1 MDELIINTLFGKR
14 MFKRLAEKFIKRKL
28 KRKIDIDF
36 ENISMV
42 HKENNT
48 VDIRIHVVASMS
60 EAELTALIEQIG
72 GDK

>member
-1 MDELIINTLFGKR
+1 MDELIINTLFGKK
-14 MFKRLAEKFIKRKL
+14 MFKRLVEKLIKKKL
-28 KRKIDIDF
+28 RRTVDIDF
-36 ENISMV
+36 EHISMA

-72 GDK
+72 GSK

>member
-1 MDELIINTLFGKR
+1 MDELIINTLFCKR

-36 ENISMV
+36 ENISLV

-48 VDIRIHVVASMS
+48 VDIRIHVTASMS

>member
-28 KRKIDIDF
+28 RRKIDIDF

>member
-1 MDELIINTLFGKR
+1 MDELIINTLFGKKI
-14 MFKRLAEKFIKRKL
+14 FKRLVEKFIKRKL
-28 KRKIDIDF
+28 RRKIDIDF

-48 VDIRIHVVASMS
+48 VNIRIHVVASMS

>member
-14 MFKRLAEKFIKRKL
+14 MLKRLAEKFIKRKL

>member
-14 MFKRLAEKFIKRKL
+14 MFKRLTEKFIKRKL

>member
-28 KRKIDIDF
+28 KRKIDINF
-36 ENISMV
+36 ENISMT